1 MTRPGP
7 RRFAL
12 AGRAA
17 RAIGGDMT
25 LFPPAAC
32 SRLIVKIGSALL
44 VDPAGAVRRDWLAG
58 IAADIGKRTKAGQ
71 QVAVVSSGG
80 IARGEIGRESRR
92 EREGQY
98 VLNSGVADALTK
110 KNNT

>member
-7 RRFAL
+7 PIFAL
-12 AGRAA
+12 ARRAA

-58 IAADIGKRTKAGQ
+58 IAADIRSEEHTSELQ
-71 QVAVVSSGG
+71 SLMRISSAVFC
-80 IARGEIGRESRR
+80 
-92 EREGQY
+92 
-98 VLNSGVADALTK
+98 LK
-110 KNNT
+110 KKTHNNNNPTQHTIHIYNLY

>member
-12 AGRAA
+12 ARRAA

-71 QVAVVSSGG
+71 QVPVVSSGA
-80 IARGEIGRESRR
+80 IALGARRLGLTTGGRRPDTRR
-92 EREGQY
+92 VGKAS
-98 VLNSGVADALTK
+98 VSTC
-110 KNNT
+110 